1 MLEKL
6 KGFCTTSK
14 NFVFDNEFSIYELL
28 LKTMEKVNEIIDNIN
43 NKDDYL
49 LKLINLKENSSDITN
64 KRKLDEKGN
73 FTGKLFGRQVQSVL
87 ANVDSNKNKIEYLT
101 NQFSDG
107 QTGFVIDG
115 GFFTEDGIKDNYDGG
130 VF

>member
-1 MLEKL
+1 MIEKL
-6 KGFCTTSK
+6 KGFCNVSK
-14 NFVFDNEFSIYELL
+14 NFIFDNEFSIYELL
-28 LKTMEKVNEIIDNIN
+28 LKVAEKVNEIIDNIN
-43 NKDDYL
+43 NRDEHL

-87 ANVDSNKNKIEYLT
+87 ASVDNSRDKINYLT

-115 GFFTEDGIKDNYDGG
+115 GFFTEDGIRDNYNGG

>member
-1 MLEKL
+1 MIEKL
-6 KGFCTTSK
+6 KGFCNVAK

-49 LKLINLKENSSDITN
+49 LKLINLKEDSKDITN

-73 FTGKLFGRQVQSVL
+73 FTGKLFGRQVQRVL
-87 ANVDSNKNKIEYLT
+87 ASVDNSRDKINYLT

-115 GFFTEDGIKDNYDGG
+115 GFFTEDGIRDNYNGG

>member
-1 MLEKL
+1 MIEKL
-6 KGFCTTSK
+6 KGFCKASK

-43 NKDDYL
+43 NKDEHL
-49 LKLINLKENSSDITN
+49 LKLINQKEDSKDITN

-87 ANVDSNKNKIEYLT
+87 ASVDTSKDKINYLT